1 MHQQMYVSCS
11 RFTNP
16 FWYGCNSSIV
26 WKPILVCYGLF
37 QYDLDGGGR
46 VKWSDGVRW
55 RSRGRRRVENGWVGG
70 GGWRGVFGRRKEK
83 EEWM

>member
-1 MHQQMYVSCS
+1 MQFDFRRLFFKRGVNVMHQQMYVSCS

-46 VKWSDGVRW
+46 VK
-55 RSRGRRRVENGWVGG
+55 
-70 GGWRGVFGRRKEK
+70 
-83 EEWM
+83 